1 MYSENLTKDGFLFLR
16 ALLSNQLARLFPSA
30 YLKLIKE
37 TGRGSGP
44 ENPAQISDYFHACF
58 TDYLGHLGI
67 KLDRANDYLNGKH
80 VLEYGPGNILG
91 VALLFY
97 AYGAQEVH
105 CVDRFSFDLLLKENL
120 EVYKVMINSLKGNEK
135 KRVCSAFNSY
145 GEPESGFDPKK
156 IRYVVTKNGL
166 IGEKDRYDLIIS
178 RAVLEHVNDLE
189 KTFLDLSGAL
199 KKGGSSIHQV
209 DLRSH
214 NLDRYKEFDFLTVS
228 PLVYR
233 LMFSHKGYPN
243 RWRTDQYRELANR
256 FGLKFVKFEPSGK
269 LDPEKV
275 KIIHPKLAKPFR
287 RLDQDEISWLGFWM
301 IMEHDPLAA
310 GT

>member
-1 MYSENLTKDGFLFLR
+1 MYSENLTKDSFLFLR

-44 ENPAQISDYFHACF
+44 ENPGQISEYFHACF
-58 TDYLGHLGI
+58 VDYLRHLGI
-67 KLDRANDYLNGKH
+67 PLDFAGDYLKGKH

-91 VALLFY
+91 IALLFY
-97 AYGAQEVH
+97 AYGAEQVH
-105 CVDRFSFDLLLKENL
+105 CADRFSFGLLVKENL
-120 EVYKVMINSLKGNEK
+120 EVYEVMINSLKGNEK
-135 KRVCSAFNSY
+135 KRACSAFNTY
-145 GEPESGFDPKK
+145 GEPQSGFDPQK

-166 IGEKDRYDLIIS
+166 IGEKSKYDLIMS

-189 KTFLDLSGAL
+189 KTFLDLSRAL
-199 KKGGSSIHQV
+199 KKGGVSVHQV

-243 RWRTDQYRELANR
+243 RWRTDQYKELAVK
-256 FGLKFVKFEPSGK
+256 FGLKVLKFESTGK

-275 KIIHPKLAKPFR
+275 KLIHPKLAKPFR
-287 RLDQDEISWLGFWM
+287 GLDQDEISWLGFWM
-301 IMEHDPLAA
+301 IMEHDPSAA
-310 GT
+310 GS